1 MGRLLLPCVTILMLT
16 ACATGSSR
24 PSGRVLEAVIPGTS
38 TRVAVSEGELEPRS
52 TGSYTLRAYA
62 GSDARFPFDRFIAGI
77 VRPRDGSP
85 ERILFS
91 DLDHDG
97 HPEIIVVI
105 RSAGSGDFLCA
116 EAFQLRVMTLSLVES
131 ACGLPKDADPV
142 RALEARLKRAA
153 EPAAG
158 KHTPAPRR

>member
-1 MGRLLLPCVTILMLT
+1 MAILAVA
-16 ACATGSSR
+16 ACATEASR
-24 PSGRVLEAVIPGTS
+24 PSGRVLDAAIPGTS
-38 TRVAVSEGELEPRS
+38 TRVAVAEGELEPRS
-52 TGSYTLRAYA
+52 VGSYTLRAYA
-62 GSDARFPFDRFIAGI
+62 ASDPRFPYDRFIAGI

-105 RSAGSGDFLCA
+105 RSAGSGDFLCV
-116 EAFQLRVMTLSLVES
+116 EAFHLRGTTLTLAES

-142 RALEARLKRAA
+142 RALESKK
-153 EPAAG
+153 PKAG
-158 KHTPAPRR
+158 SLHHR